1 MADLNYDVSVNTKD
15 AVNAVNSLKGA
26 LGLLAG
32 AFTVRE
38 IVQFADGITNLRN
51 KLMTLTPD
59 VATVNKQFNA
69 LAAIAMEARAPLNE
83 TADLFYKIQRS
94 AKALG
99 ISQQEA
105 ADITSS
111 VAKALTASG
120 MSAQEA
126 AGPLLQLGQALQSGV
141 FQGDELRSILEGLG
155 PVAQALAKE
164 LGVPVGALKKMGS
177 EGQIS
182 ADVFVRAMK
191 KAKDSIDEAFGRT
204 TPTITQALTGLK
216 TNAQLAFNEFEQNT
230 QTGKNLALSIEY
242 MGFQIFKLSKTIDDI
257 IGPLTTF
264 AKIAVSLLAF
274 TYVGRIISAVTG
286 SIIAFVRV
294 IFNLPAAL
302 GAVSGKFVALIEYV
316 GTAGATFQGFGRV
329 LTPLLGALASVTTWV
344 GQLAAAFY
352 AFTGLDKV
360 SEWFKSFS
368 DSTSENS
375 KDLESYREELKR
387 MKTGL
392 DDTKTASENAAEAQ
406 KKLQESLAK
415 VRLEMT
421 QQVKGLDEGLKS
433 TRERLAFE
441 NEILSANRERTN
453 ISEGEAEIGRML
465 IGLDAE
471 RETAVRN
478 INEQIAKM
486 NLQYSQMKV
495 KTSEAAK
502 ELAGQIGILKEQ
514 RKLTEGV
521 YDQHRQGMVNL
532 TQSNQNLKV
541 ITEARK
547 RDEEII
553 IKSIE
558 DQISRQQALGDV
570 IRGVH
575 QKIADERNATPAGQ
589 FVGLNSLEKDI
600 VKIQDQAYKASQ
612 EAMRSFSAQFGG
624 EDGMTPE
631 RAKEMVDGLDQI
643 KQAYTRLT
651 EEQVNFAK
659 ENSRVARDWNTGWK
673 DAFAEYKDNAYNAAA
688 NAKTYFDTFARS
700 FEDVIV
706 KLVTGTKINFRD
718 LANSIIAEFARI
730 EARKM
735 FAYLF
740 GAGTGG
746 GGGII
751 GSLFGFKAGG
761 GPVQQGKPYMVGES
775 GPELFMPNAAGKIV
789 PNYALGGGGQPV
801 TVNYN
806 IQAVDASSFRSLVA
820 RDPGFIYA
828 VTEQGRRNQP
838 TRRA

>member
-1 MADLNYDVSVNTKD
+1 MADLNYDIGVNTKE
-15 AVNAVNSLKGA
+15 AVNAVNTLKNA

-59 VATVNKQFNA
+59 IATVNKQFNA
-69 LAAIAMEARAPLNE
+69 LAAIAMEARTPLND

-120 MSAQEA
+120 MSAQQA
-126 AGPLLQLGQALQSGV
+126 SGPLLQLGQALQSGV

-155 PVAQALAKE
+155 PVAQAIANE
-164 LGVPVGALKKMGS
+164 LGVTVGELKKLGS
-177 EGQIS
+177 DGQIS

-204 TPTITQALTGLK
+204 TPTIAQALTTLK
-216 TNAQLAFNEFEQNT
+216 TGAQLAFNEFEQNT
-230 QTGKNLALSIEY
+230 KTGQNFALAIEY
-242 MGFQIFKLSKTIDDI
+242 MAFQMYKLSKSIDDI
-257 IGPLTTF
+257 IGPL
-264 AKIAVSLLAF
+264 KIVVEVGLALAAF
-274 TYVGRIISAVTG
+274 TLAGRIFAAFSAAVRVVFVAVTG
-286 SIIAFVRV
+286 
-294 IFNLPAAL
+294 L
-302 GAVSGKFVALIEYV
+302 
-316 GTAGATFQGFGRV
+316 GATFWRVIEAFKDFGSYMAMGGSKLQNFGGAV
-329 LTPLLGALASVTTWV
+329 LMLIAPLKTLAEAIVSVGAAIYTWTGIEWVVEKIKGLG
-344 GQLAAAFY
+344 
-352 AFTGLDKV
+352 DK
-360 SEWFKSFS
+360 SS
-368 DSTSENS
+368 DTRKE
-375 KDLESYREELKR
+375 LEDFRAELK
-387 MKTGL
+387 KNAQTL
-392 DDTKTASENAAEAQ
+392 DEVAPASENAAAAA
-406 KKLQESLAK
+406 KKLQEAMAK

-441 NEILSANRERTN
+441 NEILSANKERTN

-465 IGLDAE
+465 IGLDAD

-514 RKLTEGV
+514 KKLTEGV
-521 YDQHRQGMVNL
+521 YDQHRRGMVDL

-558 DQISRQQALGDV
+558 DQISRQQALGDI

-589 FVGLNSLEKDI
+589 IVGLNSLQKDI
-600 VKIQDQAYKASQ
+600 IKIQDQGRKAAQ

-631 RAKEMVDGLDQI
+631 RAQEMSDGLDQI

-651 EEQVNFAK
+651 EEQIKFAE

-673 DAFAEYKDNAYNAAA
+673 DAFAEYKDNAFNAAQ

-700 FEDVIV
+700 FEDVVV

-746 GGGII
+746 GGIL

-761 GPVQQGKPYMVGES
+761 GPVQAGKPYMVGES

-828 VTEQGRRNQP
+828 VTEQGRRSQA

>member
-38 IVQFADGITNLRN
+38 IVQFADGITNVKN
-51 KLMTLTPD
+51 KLMSLTPD
-59 VATVNKQFNA
+59 VTAVNRQFDA
-69 LAAIAMEARAPLNE
+69 LAAIAIGARTPLNE
-83 TADLFYKIQRS
+83 TADLFYKMQRS

-99 ISQQEA
+99 ISEQEA
-105 ADITSS
+105 ADITDS

-126 AGPLLQLGQALQSGV
+126 AGPLLQLGQAMQSGT

-177 EGQIS
+177 EGQIG
-182 ADVFVRAMK
+182 ADVFVRAMQR
-191 KAKDSIDEAFGRT
+191 AKDSIDEAFGRT

-216 TNAQLAFNEFEQNT
+216 TNAQLAFNEFEKNT
-230 QTGKNLALSIEY
+230 GTGKSLGLAIEY
-242 MGFQIFKLSKTIDDI
+242 MGFQMFKLSKSIDDI
-257 IGPLTTF
+257 IGPL
-264 AKIAVSLLAF
+264 KIFLQVVGALLAI
-274 TYVGRIISAVTG
+274 TLVGKAFNVVIGTVLALRNAW
-286 SIIAFVRV
+286 IA
-294 IFNLPAAL
+294 LTA
-302 GAVSGKFVALIEYV
+302 
-316 GTAGATFQGFGRV
+316 AGAPLMLAWEIMTTAFAAGSGHIVYLWQVITKG
-329 LTPLLGALASVTTWV
+329 LPLLGMMAELVASVGAAIYTWSGIGDAV
-344 GQLAAAFY
+344 
-352 AFTGLDKV
+352 
-360 SEWFKSFS
+360 EWFKSLG
-368 DSTSENS
+368 DSTSKS
-375 KDLESYREELKR
+375 GKDLEAYREELKR

-392 DDTKTASENAAEAQ
+392 DDTKTASENAAEAA
-406 KKLQESLAK
+406 KKLAETLAK

-421 QQVKGLDEGLKS
+421 QQVKGLDESLKS

-441 NEILSANRERTN
+441 NEILAANRERTN

-471 RETAVRN
+471 RETAIRN
-478 INEQIAKM
+478 INDQLAKM
-486 NLQYSQMKV
+486 NLQYKQMENKA
-495 KTSEAAK
+495 SAAGK

-631 RAKEMVDGLDQI
+631 RAKEMSDGLDQI

-746 GGGII
+746 GGGIL